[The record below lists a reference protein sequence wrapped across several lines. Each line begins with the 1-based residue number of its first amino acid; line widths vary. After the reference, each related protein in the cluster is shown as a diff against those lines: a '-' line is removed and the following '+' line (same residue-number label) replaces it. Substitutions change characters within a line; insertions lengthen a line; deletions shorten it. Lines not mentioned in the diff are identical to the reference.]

1 MIYLAP
7 VWDMSNKN
15 NDDSADFLNEISL
28 SRDAIEALDGL
39 FQSVSPGELR
49 EHLLEI
55 YHTYLI
61 HAHHSLPLDFEK
73 LSMNLYLLISCLGT
87 MEDETKKNKN
97 GKK

>member
-1 MIYLAP
+1 
-7 VWDMSNKN
+7 MSEKP
-15 NDDSADFLNEISL
+15 NDESADFLKSMNL
-28 SRDAIEALDGL
+28 SREDIEALDRL
-39 FQSVSPGELR
+39 FQSVSPKELR

-73 LSMNLYLLISCLGT
+73 LSLNLYLLISCLGT
-87 MEDETKKNKN
+87 LEN